1 MIPFIGNSF
10 VDWIPAWKWF
20 YNVLLSR
27 ASINSNLN
35 LHDPEYKLLWIDKK
49 IPVRSF
55 FSSGKLT
62 CFGMRHLP
70 HLSVAAWQ
78 QINHCINL
86 IGQDLRDDLVPCALL
101 ELFGVCDKLKPKVS
115 EILVRIGSPKLPFR
129 RAFAN
134 HSRPFAPNQL
144 GTGRCYH
151 VFERVFRAKGLHG
164 NFKDCPAGEAQIET
178 TLKGSWSC
186 KLQGKLYKPFWARV
200 GSWQSLTPTFR
211 KPSTNH
217 LPRTF
222 RRFLAYKSEF

>member
-1 MIPFIGNSF
+1 MFYSHVQVSIQTWTCMIQNTSCCESTKRFPC
-10 VDWIPAWKWF
+10 V
-20 YNVLLSR
+20 
-27 ASINSNLN
+27 
-35 LHDPEYKLLWIDKK
+35 
-49 IPVRSF
+49 F
-55 FSSGKLT
+55 FPSGKLT

-78 QINHCINL
+78 QINHCVNL
-86 IGQDLRDDLVPCALL
+86 IGCQAARFKGWPGAVCFAAGALW
-101 ELFGVCDKLKPKVS
+101 GDKLKPKVS

-134 HSRPFAPNQL
+134 HLRPFAPNQL

-151 VFERVFRAKGLHG
+151 VFVRVFRAKGLHG

-211 KPSTNH
+211 EPSTN

>member
-1 MIPFIGNSF
+1 MLCNETFASSVRCSLAANKSLRQP
-10 VDWIPAWKWF
+10 D
-20 YNVLLSR
+20 R
-27 ASINSNLN
+27 ARFKGW
-35 LHDPEYKLLWIDKK
+35 PGAVCFAAGALW
-49 IPVRSF
+49 
-55 FSSGKLT
+55 G
-62 CFGMRHLP
+62 
-70 HLSVAAWQ
+70 
-78 QINHCINL
+78 
-86 IGQDLRDDLVPCALL
+86 
-101 ELFGVCDKLKPKVS
+101 DKLKPKVS

-151 VFERVFRAKGLHG
+151 VFVRVFRAKGLHG

-211 KPSTNH
+211 EPSTN